1 MALLQMIIRIF
12 TEWLVNGKKL
22 ATELLA
28 PVYTTKKMTIEYSNV
43 NNIEKQ
49 FVMCWQA
56 YQAESNYLRKKQ
68 SNRIL
73 TTNLEA
79 VVPDNS

>member
-1 MALLQMIIRIF
+1 M
-12 TEWLVNGKKL
+12 NGKKL

-49 FVMCWQA
+49 AHQVA
-56 YQAESNYLRKKQ
+56 AESNYLRMKQ

-73 TTNLEA
+73 TTNLKA